1 MSAGPS
7 MVLIGTH
14 TRPARWMPN
23 SALTNSTE
31 LLQIVEIFSPGF
43 RPRLTR

>member
-14 TRPARWMPN
+14 TSPARWMPN
-23 SALTNSTE
+23 RALTNSIE
-31 LLQIVEIFSPGF
+31 LLQTVAIFSPGF
-43 RPRLTR
+43 NPLATR

>member
-7 MVLIGTH
+7 MVLTGTQ

-31 LLQIVEIFSPGF
+31 LLQMVEIFSPGF
-43 RPRLTR
+43 NPRATR